1 MLHGKGC
8 FSWALAPLLCAA
20 PAWAQTP
27 ARPAQEAVGSWVLAC
42 PPASEEPCVLRHRD
56 WVLPPGNGGPSAALE
71 IQARGEWLV
80 PVVALR
86 GLPTGAA
93 LGGSLVAKPTV
104 SIGLDGGKRMELGC
118 GVSGTSYVCAPGAEA
133 VPGLAAALPKARV
146 LSASIAVTVPGV
158 IALPPREQALELAGT
173 DAALVRLRAVGVSG
187 EALPAHTG
195 LDMQGLLDRI
205 LRDLDFPNGA
215 ADVLPSLMPFVRW
228 FSS

>member
-1 MLHGKGC
+1 MPYGKGR
-8 FSWALAPLLCAA
+8 FGWALAWMLSAT
-20 PAWAQTP
+20 PAWAQTA
-27 ARPAQEAVGSWVLAC
+27 ARPAHEAVGSWVLAC

-104 SIGLDGGKRMELGC
+104 TVSLDGGKRMELGC
-118 GVSGTSYVCAPGAEA
+118 GVSGTSYVCAPAPDA
-133 VPGLAAALPKARV
+133 VPGLAAAFPKARV
-146 LSASIAVTVPGV
+146 VSASIAVTVPGV

-173 DAALVRLRAVGVSG
+173 EVALARLRAVGASG
-187 EALPAHTG
+187 EALPAYEG

-205 LRDLDFPNGA
+205 LRDLGFPNGA